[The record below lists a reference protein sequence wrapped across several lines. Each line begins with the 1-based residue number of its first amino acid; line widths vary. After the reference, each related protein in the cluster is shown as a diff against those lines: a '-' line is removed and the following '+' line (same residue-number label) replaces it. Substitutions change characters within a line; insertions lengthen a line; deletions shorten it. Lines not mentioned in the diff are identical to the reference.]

1 MRQVYQTRG
10 CRLSKNKGF
19 TLIELL
25 VVIAIISILAAI
37 LFPVFQKVR
46 ENARRISC
54 ASNMRQLGLG
64 FTQYIQDSDETLP
77 GATNGAQG
85 GVGQL
90 GGWVYINS
98 FTTNASTPNGID
110 TTKGSIYSYVQS
122 TQVYVCPDDSL
133 GQQSHDSYSMNA
145 CLLRS
150 KVAQVFPGKSL
161 AQFDA
166 TASWL
171 MLGEETSITSLATG
185 SSDDGFLSINNPLSA
200 RHTDGSNAVFLDGHT
215 KWYRPAEIANNNFR
229 TGGDATLPCQ

>member
-1 MRQVYQTRG
+1 MTQDYRRK
-10 CRLSKNKGF
+10 KNTGF

-25 VVIAIISILAAI
+25 VVIAVIAILAAI

-64 FTQYIQDSDETLP
+64 FAQYVQDSDETLP

-90 GGWVYINS
+90 GGWMYINS
-98 FTTNASTPNGID
+98 FTTNASTPNGMD
-110 TTKGSIYSYVQS
+110 ATKGSIYSYIQS

-145 CLLRS
+145 CLLS
-150 KVAQVFPGKSL
+150 PKVGQVFPGKSL
-161 AQFDA
+161 ARFDA

-171 MLGEETSITSLATG
+171 MLGEETNTTSSVTG
-185 SSDDGFLSINNPLSA
+185 SSDDGYLSINNPVSA

-229 TGGDATLPCQ
+229 TGGDATILCQ